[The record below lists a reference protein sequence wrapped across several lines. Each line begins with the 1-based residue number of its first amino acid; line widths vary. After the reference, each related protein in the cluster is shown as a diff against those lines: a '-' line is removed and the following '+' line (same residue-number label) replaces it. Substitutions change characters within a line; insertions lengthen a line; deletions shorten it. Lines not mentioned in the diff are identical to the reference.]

1 MQNSSIEQRL
11 VGTPR
16 TRFFLE
22 LFNNSGQFVIANILL
37 EILLEG
43 FFNYAVKIEL
53 YLIIFAVLVQTY
65 YLSHW
70 QTTTSPRR
78 FLGNLIAPA
87 IYTSMEYL
95 LEGVHILSTPNHIA
109 YWSFS
114 LVIGSLQYFR
124 YQQTLKESVLYKILL
139 ILEAVVRT
147 TILFVMYMLL
157 EFNLDA
163 EKYHSLSI
171 FLKETSHQFVLFST
185 LLFGLIIGLANVT
198 AETYLQLLRHTSQQL
213 KTYSEWLLG
222 QDLLGQALDNPAA
235 LTLVRRE
242 RAVFFM
248 DIRGFTA
255 WSEPRSPEEV
265 VTMLNAYF
273 ALSETTLKK
282 YHVITFK
289 FTGDEVMAIFST
301 IDDAVSAALE
311 LSTVVQ
317 HNLGDKNLGAGIG
330 LHAGALVE
338 GLLGGSHAK
347 RYDVIGDTVNTGK
360 RIESIAQKG
369 EVLISASAYDNLNI
383 HRKYKNVR
391 DVSVKGK
398 EQVLKIYQL
407 THE

>member
-11 VGTPR
+11 TGTPR

-22 LFNNSGQFVIANILL
+22 LFNNSGHFVIANILL

-43 FFNYAVKIEL
+43 FFNYAFKFEL
-53 YLIIFAVLVQTY
+53 YIIVFGVLIQTY

-70 QTTTSPRR
+70 QTTTNPRR
-78 FLGNLIAPA
+78 FLGNLIAPF
-87 IYTSMEYL
+87 IYTFMEYL
-95 LEGVHILSTPNHIA
+95 LEGASILTAPNHIA

-114 LVIGSLQYFR
+114 LMIGGLQYLR
-124 YQQTLKESVLYKILL
+124 YQQTIEATTQYKLLL
-139 ILEAVVRT
+139 ILEAIVRT
-147 TILFVMYMLL
+147 SILFVMYMLL

-163 EKYHSLSI
+163 EKYHSLAI
-171 FLKETSHQFVLFST
+171 FITETSHQFILFST
-185 LLFGLIIGLANVT
+185 LLFGLVIGLANVT
-198 AETYLQLLRHTSQQL
+198 AETYLQLLRQTSQQL

-242 RAVFFM
+242 RAVLFM

-273 ALSETTLKK
+273 ALSENILKN
-282 YHVITFK
+282 HAVITFK
-289 FTGDEVMAIFST
+289 FTGDEVMAIFPT
-301 IDDAVSAALE
+301 TDNAVSAALA
-311 LSTVVQ
+311 LSTAVD
-317 HNLGDKNLGAGIG
+317 HNLNNKNLGAGIG
-330 LHAGALVE
+330 IHAGALVE

-360 RIESIAQKG
+360 RVESVAQKG
-369 EVLISASAYDNLNI
+369 EVLISASAYESLTINAAYQNE
-383 HRKYKNVR
+383 R

-398 EQVLKIYQL
+398 EKTLKIYRL
-407 THE
+407 I